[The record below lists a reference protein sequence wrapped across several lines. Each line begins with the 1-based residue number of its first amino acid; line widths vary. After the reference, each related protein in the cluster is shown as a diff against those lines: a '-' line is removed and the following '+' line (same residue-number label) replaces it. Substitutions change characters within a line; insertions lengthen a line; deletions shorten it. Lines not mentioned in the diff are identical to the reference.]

1 MVPDVIEKAGLHLH
15 TSNRLEQ
22 LADALA
28 LLLRHPLQDPF
39 AAEAVVVPSLGLERW
54 LTQQLA
60 SRHGIC
66 ANISFLFPQKFVAG
80 LMDAALPGRVAARFY
95 ARENLTWRIMHL
107 LPALAGRREF
117 AELQRYLEKARPEL
131 RLFQLAGKIA
141 GSFDQYLAFRPRLVL
156 DWERGAGKHWQAIL
170 WRELVGSAPGLHP
183 PALALEFSSSLGRG
197 AAPLPERVSLFAIS
211 TLPSFYLQF
220 LQELAGATAVHLF
233 AMRPT
238 PEWWSD
244 IRSAREESRARRKA
258 PASAQLDLQFTR
270 GNPLLASLGK
280 LGRQFLENVTEL
292 NPTKEHEDFAAP
304 PNDSVLGQIQRDIF
318 ELHDPTGTPQRGV
331 APDDHSLQFH
341 SCHSPMREMDVLH
354 DQLLAL
360 FAERPD
366 LKPHDVVVMA
376 PDISVYAPFIEA
388 VFATAPEPR
397 RIPFSI
403 ADRGVRAENGVIDTF
418 LRIVESAGSRFTAS
432 SVVGILESAAL
443 QRRFELADS
452 DLEIIRTWI
461 EQTGICWGIDA
472 EQRAALGLPAF
483 GENSWRAGL
492 DRLLLGYAA
501 PARGERLFAGILA
514 YDQIEGSLA
523 ETLGRFV
530 EFSEALFATASELAR
545 PRPLREWQETLRQV
559 AARFFNAEEEREPE
573 LHQLRRVLDSLGETA
588 ALSGFDD
595 SVPLDVLL
603 AHLAQ
608 VLAGNE
614 SGSGFLV
621 GRVTFCALKPM
632 RTVPFRV
639 VCLVGMN
646 DTAYPRHTRA
656 PGFDLIAQHPRPG
669 DRSTRDDD
677 RYLFLEALLSA
688 REVLY
693 VSYVGQSIRDNSPIP
708 PSVLVSELLDY
719 LQGSFTLPEAAAL
732 VRQHRLQPF
741 NADYFRPAS
750 GLFSYSQENCVAS
763 AVAAGERVSPSP
775 FLTEPLSEPEG
786 EWRELDAATLIN
798 FFSNPAKFLVEQR
811 LGLRLPRVRG
821 ILEDF
826 EPVEIDSLAKYKL
839 RQDLLTRA
847 LRGEA
852 LAPLLPVLRA
862 SGELPPGHA
871 GDARV
876 RQLIDSAEDFSE
888 FVRQH
893 LGAGSAE
900 PRDVRL
906 EVDDFR
912 LSARLDQLHDGHLVH
927 YRLTIRKPKDLLTA
941 WIYHLIANSEQE
953 TDSVLLTADK
963 EGGSVLN
970 SFAKVD
976 SEKAREHLRTLLQ
989 LYARGLREALPFFP
1003 RSALAYVEQTLHPKG
1018 RPSPLKKAQA
1028 KWRRSPDRWEP
1039 DRGEKPEADDQH
1051 FRLVFRNVAEPL
1063 TPEFEELARAIF
1075 IPILKGMS

>member
-1 MVPDVIEKAGLHLH
+1 M
-15 TSNRLEQ
+15 
-22 LADALA
+22 A
-28 LLLRHPLQDPF
+28 LLLRHPLADPF
-39 AAEAVVVPSLGLERW
+39 AAEAVVIPTLGLERW

-60 SRHGIC
+60 LRQSIC
-66 ANISFLFPQKFVAG
+66 ANISFLFPQKFVAW
-80 LMDAALPGRVAARFY
+80 LMDTALPGRAAARFY
-95 ARENLTWRIMHL
+95 ARENLSWRIMKL
-107 LPALAGRREF
+107 LPALADRREF
-117 AELQRYLEKARPEL
+117 AELRRYLEQPRPEL
-131 RLFQLAGKIA
+131 RRFQLAGKIA
-141 GSFDQYLAFRPRLVL
+141 GSFDQYLAFRPSMILE
-156 DWERGAGKHWQAIL
+156 WENGKGNDWQAIL
-170 WRELVGSAPGLHP
+170 WRELVRSAPGLHP
-183 PALALEFSSSLGRG
+183 PALAKEFAIALQRG
-197 AAPLPERVSLFAIS
+197 AAPLPERISVFGIS
-211 TLPSFYLQF
+211 TLPPLYTEFFQD
-220 LQELAGATAVHLF
+220 LAQVREVHLF
-233 AMRPT
+233 LMRPT
-238 PEWWSD
+238 AEWFGD
-244 IRSAREESRARRKA
+244 IRSEREEIRARRKA

-270 GNPLLASLGK
+270 GNPLFASLGK
-280 LGRQFLENVTEL
+280 LGRQFLENVIEL
-292 NPTKEHEDFAAP
+292 NPTKEDEDFAAP

-318 ELHDPTGTPQRGV
+318 ELHDPTGGAPRAV
-331 APDDHSLQFH
+331 APDDDSLQFH
-341 SCHSPMREMDVLH
+341 SCHSPMREMEVLH

-360 FAERPD
+360 FAERSD
-366 LKPHDVVVMA
+366 LKPHEIVVMA

-403 ADRGVRAENGVIDTF
+403 SDRGARAENGVIDTF
-418 LRIVESAGSRFTAS
+418 LRILESARSRFTAS
-432 SVVGILESAAL
+432 SVVGILESAPL
-443 QRRFELADS
+443 QRRFELADT

-461 EQTGICWGIDA
+461 EQTGIRWGIDA

-483 GENSWRAGL
+483 AENSWRAGL

-501 PARGERLFAGILA
+501 PARGERLFEGILA

-530 EFSEALFATASELAR
+530 EFSEALFATAAALAH
-545 PRPLREWQETLRQV
+545 PRPLREWQDALRQV
-559 AARFFNAEEEREPE
+559 AARFFNVEDEREPE
-573 LHQLRRVLDSLGETA
+573 LHQLRSVLDSLGETA
-588 ALSGFDD
+588 ELSGFDD
-595 SVPLDVLL
+595 PIPLDVLL

-608 VLAGNE
+608 ALASTE

-621 GRVTFCALKPM
+621 GRITFCALKPM

-646 DTAYPRHTRA
+646 DTAYPRHTPA

-677 RYLFLEALLSA
+677 RYLFLEALLST

-708 PSVLVSELLDY
+708 PSVLVSELLEY
-719 LQGSFTLPEAAAL
+719 VQGSFTFPTETTL

-741 NADYFRPAS
+741 NADYFRAPS
-750 GLFSYSQENCVAS
+750 GLFSYSQENCAAS
-763 AVAAGERVSPSP
+763 AVAAGERVNPPP

-786 EWRELDAATLIN
+786 EWRELDAKTLIN
-798 FFSNPAKFLVEQR
+798 FFGNVAKFLVEQR
-811 LGLRLPRVRG
+811 FGLRLPRVRG
-821 ILEDF
+821 ILEDS
-826 EPVEIDSLAKYKL
+826 EPTEIDSLAKYKL
-839 RQDLLTRA
+839 QQDLLTRA

-876 RQLIDSAEDFSE
+876 RQLVESAEDFGE

-893 LGAGSAE
+893 LGAGPAE

-912 LSARLDQLHDGHLVH
+912 LSARLDQLHDGRLVH

-941 WIYHLIANSEQE
+941 WIYHLIANSDQE
-953 TDSVLLTADK
+953 TKSVLLTADK
-963 EGGSVLN
+963 EGGTVLN
-970 SFAKVD
+970 SFAAVVP
-976 SEKAREHLRTLLQ
+976 EKARQHLRTLLQ
-989 LYARGLREALPFFP
+989 LYARGLREPLPFFP
-1003 RSALAYVEQTLHPKG
+1003 RSALAFVEQTLHPKG
-1018 RPSPLKKAQA
+1018 KSSPLEKAQA

-1051 FRLVFRNVAEPL
+1051 FRLVFRNVADPL

-1075 IPILKGMS
+1075 IPVLKGMS